1 MAVGGGGMGYKPS
14 MRVSDLDLIFIPETG
29 PVSPEHWIARW
40 SAKLSTARLVAAL
53 DPVATASGVIAAAQL
68 AQRPTLLIGHST
80 GAIAAALAADALGE
94 ADVRG
99 AFLVAPPADDA
110 LATLD
115 GGLWP
120 EIPRARLP
128 WPSVLVA
135 SRTDPLSSHRQ
146 SLALASDW
154 GADFTD
160 AGDSGRID
168 ADSGH
173 GPWPDG
179 LLKLGAFLKKLG

>member
-1 MAVGGGGMGYKPS
+1 

-29 PVSPEHWIARW
+29 PVSPDHWIARW

-53 DPVATASGVIAAAQL
+53 DPISTPAGIIAAAQL
-68 AQRPTLLIGHST
+68 AERPTLLIAHST
-80 GAIAAALAADALGE
+80 GVIAAALAAEALKG

-99 AFLVAPPADDA
+99 AFLVAPPAVET

-115 GGLWP
+115 DGQWP

-135 SRTDPLSSHRQ
+135 SRTDPWSSHRQ

-160 AGDSGRID
+160 AGESGRID
-168 ADSGH
+168 AESGH

-179 LLKLGAFLKKLG
+179 LLKLGAFLKRLG